1 MNGLLA
7 RRSSLARNKV
17 ALNLASASA
26 IAVIM
31 ALLSMLAVDEI
42 SFFTSADRFVQD
54 WEIATRSPFEPQDPN
69 ILIVAVDEGTMQNFP
84 YRSPLDRGFLAK
96 LLTAIDAKHPKAIG
110 LDYLFDQPTEPA
122 KDNALRRVIQTLKT
136 PLAVSYFEPGGI
148 ASADQVA
155 YLNNFVPSANRAIAT
170 IGTDQTDTARWI
182 YPGGRTSTGQYLMSV
197 PRKLA
202 SIAGVHT
209 PNVQVPIVWR
219 SDPGVNQEAFSQVSA
234 CVAGFADCL
243 PLSLYPA
250 STFKNKIVLVGSD
263 LTLVDHHRTP
273 FATDPTSKKATLPGV
288 VILANATAQ
297 LIEGRDPPQLTWWK
311 NFLMALIFAAFG
323 AALGLSESALPLRAG
338 AVVVLIAVLWAT
350 GVFVLFQYMGLL
362 IGLIAPTIAIA
373 GAFAAVDSLS
383 GLDARRQRAFV
394 QGMFSRYVSPK
405 VVQQLVEDPTKVV
418 LGGERRELTLLFT
431 DIANFTTMSEGL
443 DSRDVG
449 RVLNAYLDGMTT
461 SIHHHDGTVD
471 KFIGDSVFAIFN
483 APIDIGDH
491 ATKGVQCMIDLDRF
505 SETFRTRMNNEG
517 IPLGITRIGVHSGI
531 AAVGDFGSHERS
543 SYTAT
548 GDVVNAASRLEGLNK
563 TFGTRLCVSE
573 ATRMLCSGI
582 AFRPIAS
589 VVLKGK
595 TAAMHVFEPI
605 HDNAYTPAY
614 LGLYQAAYE
623 AVRDE
628 RSDALELF
636 EGLTAQRPDDPLV
649 AFYVER
655 LRDGE
660 TGIQVKMTEK

>member
-1 MNGLLA
+1 MNGLVA
-7 RRSSLARNKV
+7 RIVTFARSKF
-17 ALNLASASA
+17 ALNLATAA
-26 IAVIM
+26 GIAVIM
-31 ALLSMLAVDEI
+31 ALLAMFAVDEI

-54 WEIATRSPFEPQDPN
+54 WEIATRSPIEPQDKN
-69 ILIVAVDEGTMQNFP
+69 IVIVAVDEGTMQNFA

-96 LLTAIDAKHPKAIG
+96 LLTAIDSKHPKAIG

-122 KDNALRRVIQTLKT
+122 KDAELRRVLRTVKT
-136 PLAVSYFEPGGI
+136 PLAVSYFEPGGK

-155 YLNNFVPSANRAIAT
+155 YLNKFVPASMRAIAT
-170 IGTDQTDTARWI
+170 VGTDQTDTARWI
-182 YPGGRTSTGQYLMSV
+182 VPGGKVSTGEKLMSV

-202 SIAGVHT
+202 AIAGVKT
-209 PNVQVPIVWR
+209 ADEQVPIVWR
-219 SDPGVNQEAFSQVSA
+219 VDPGENQPAFAQISA
-234 CVAGFADCL
+234 CVVGFAGCL
-243 PLSLYPA
+243 PLSLYPPA
-250 STFKNKIVLVGSD
+250 VFKDKIVLIGSD

-273 FATDPTSKKATLPGV
+273 FATDPDSAKATLPGV
-288 VILANATAQ
+288 VILATATAQ
-297 LIEGRDPPQLTWWK
+297 LLEDRDPPQLSWWN
-311 NFLMALIFAAFG
+311 NFLIALVFAALG
-323 AALGLSESALPLRAG
+323 AALGLAEFALPLRAG
-338 AVVVLIAVLWAT
+338 AVALLIAALWGV
-350 GVFVLFQYMGLL
+350 GVFVLFASIGIL

-373 GAFAAVDSLS
+373 GSFAAVDSLS

-418 LGGERRELTLLFT
+418 LGGERREMTLLFT

-461 SIHHHDGTVD
+461 TVHRHDGTVD

-505 SETFRTRMNNEG
+505 TESFRTKMNHDG
-517 IPLGITRIGVHSGI
+517 IPLGITRIGVHTGI

-573 ATRMLCSGI
+573 ATRVLCKGVT
-582 AFRPIAS
+582 FRPIAS

-595 TAAMHVFEPI
+595 TEAMNVFEPI
-605 HDNAYTPAY
+605 HDDAYSPPY
-614 LGLYQAAYE
+614 LARFQTAFD

-628 RSDALELF
+628 RPEALGQF
-636 EGLTAQRPDDPLV
+636 EALAAERPDDSLV
-649 AFYVER
+649 AFYIER
-655 LRDGE
+655 LRDGHV
-660 TGIQVKMTEK
+660 GIEVKMTEK